1 MWFQPSWEKPGQMKE
16 NVPQHFVP
24 AHPGADDTDSEDE
37 EERVKLTKDAKKK
50 PGGEEEV
57 LETEEPMSVD

>member
-1 MWFQPSWEKPGQMKE
+1 MKE